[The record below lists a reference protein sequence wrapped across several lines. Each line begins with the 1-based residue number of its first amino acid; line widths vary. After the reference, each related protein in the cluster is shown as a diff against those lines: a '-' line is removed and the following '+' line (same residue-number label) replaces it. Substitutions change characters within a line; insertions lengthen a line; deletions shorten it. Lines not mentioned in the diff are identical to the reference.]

1 MTDRSVCGD
10 HWLPEPCAECE
21 REGKA
26 ERAAIQCGEKP
37 CPICGAEAEHL
48 LGLLRR
54 ALPYVE
60 AEQAKVKPIAAD
72 RDELLAA
79 IRKAL
84 GVKGGGA

>member
-1 MTDRSVCGD
+1 VTDRSVCGD

-54 ALPYVE
+54 ALPLVV
-60 AEQAKVKPIAAD
+60 AFHDMVKPMSAY
-72 RDELLAA
+72 RD
-79 IRKAL
+79 
-84 GVKGGGA
+84 